1 MLSAKS
7 KKSKDLTM
15 PLLIAHRGA
24 SSLAP
29 ENTIS
34 SIQLA
39 INLNVNFVEIDIH
52 LSKDNIPVVIHDPTT
67 QRTTNSQ
74 SPSLIHNLTL
84 KEIQSLDAGSWFHNN
99 FSGEKIPSLHDV
111 LSLDFKSTGLMIEI
125 KESPT
130 PPSKIVSILLN
141 TLSLHKNLPPLK
153 IGSLSPDIVLEIQ
166 KQSPNFAI
174 GIIENNQSLHLFKN
188 LHCLAIWYP
197 LINPMLIKNLHEN
210 NTLVWAFTVDNP
222 QIAQFLLSINTDGII
237 TNNPQ
242 AMLTLK

>member
-1 MLSAKS
+1 
-7 KKSKDLTM
+7 M
-15 PLLIAHRGA
+15 PLIIAHRGA
-24 SSLAP
+24 SAIAP
-29 ENTIS
+29 ENTLC

-67 QRTTNSQ
+67 KRTTNSLH
-74 SPSLIHNLTL
+74 PSLIHDLTL
-84 KEIQSLDAGSWFHNN
+84 KEIKSLDAGCWFHKN
-99 FSGEKIPSLHDV
+99 FTGEQIPSLHEV
-111 LSLDFKSTGLMIEI
+111 LSLDFKSSGLMIEI

-130 PPSKIVSILLN
+130 PPAKIVSILLK
-141 TLSLHKNLPPLK
+141 TLSSHKNLPPLK

-166 KQSPNFAI
+166 KQAPNFAM
-174 GIIENNQSLHLFKN
+174 GIIENNQSLDLFKN
-188 LHCLAIWYP
+188 LHCLALWYP
-197 LINPMLIKNLHEN
+197 LINPMLVKNLHEN

-222 QIAQFLLSINTDGII
+222 NIAKFLLSINTDAII